1 MKGRRALTFI
11 VGIVT
16 LGTVLGACGNG
27 SDDAPKQAARP
38 EFVER
43 LRLPGSDNGLPNPFA
58 ANPRGPGTINVNFV
72 YDTLLWKDSTGKVIP
87 WLAES
92 WTRSADALEY
102 RFTLRPNIL
111 WQDGT
116 PLTSEDVKFTFEYMT
131 AGAGKAAPSN
141 LFGSIP
147 GATVTTE
154 GPSVVVV
161 KLTKPFSPFEVTI
174 AGRIVIIPKHIWE
187 PVTDPVK
194 FTGPEATMGSGPYK
208 LEKYDA
214 ASGEYAFQANET
226 YFLGVPYVRRLE
238 FVQAPNQLLALGQGG
253 LDLASPG
260 TEEGYP
266 EDALAVYRNDPKYG
280 IITAP
285 GEWNRALHF
294 NMSKGFPFDEK
305 RFRQAVAY
313 AVDRKDLVK
322 RIILGQGVPGSM
334 GDLAPSNLYAEL
346 GLPAYD
352 VDTNKAKALL
362 DEIGIKDANGD
373 GVRDLPDGSAFAP
386 ELQTSSGFSPKTA
399 EAIKE
404 YLRTVGVDITIKS
417 LDARAADASSAQGNY
432 EMTLVGYG
440 GMGGDPD
447 SLRTRLASN
456 VTGQS
461 FTRVRGY
468 NNPAFDEAAARQLV
482 AKSDDERKVAV
493 QEMQRLVAEDVP
505 IISLYVP
512 NRIQLFNK
520 SLFDAWYFT
529 PGGVFGGYPGV
540 LNKHVFVTG
549 KQVGF

>member
-1 MKGRRALTFI
+1 MRRRRLLTVI
-11 VGIVT
+11 VGIVS
-16 LGTVLGACGNG
+16 LGTVLGACSTG
-27 SDDAPKQAARP
+27 SDDEPKQAARP
-38 EFVER
+38 AFVER
-43 LRLPGSDNGLPNPFA
+43 LKLPGGDNGLPNPFA

-72 YDTLLWKDSTGKVIP
+72 YDTLLWKDSTGNVIP
-87 WLAES
+87 WLAET
-92 WTRSADALEY
+92 WTRSPDALEY

-111 WQDGT
+111 WQDGK
-116 PLTSEDVKFTFEYMT
+116 PLTAEDVKFTFEYMT
-131 AGAGKAAPSN
+131 TGAGKVAPAN

-154 GPSVVVV
+154 GTNVAVI
-161 KLTKPFSPFEVTI
+161 KLAKPFSPFEVTI
-174 AGRIVIIPKHIWE
+174 AGRIVILPKHIWE

-208 LEKYDA
+208 LEKYNPA
-214 ASGEYAFQANET
+214 TGEYAFQANET

-294 NMSKGFPFDEK
+294 NLSKGFPFNDK
-305 RFRQAVAY
+305 KFRQAVAY

-322 RIILGQGVPGSM
+322 RILLGQGVPGSM

-346 GLPAYD
+346 GLPTYD

-362 DEIGIKDANGD
+362 DEIGIKDTTGD
-373 GVRDLPDGSAFAP
+373 GVRDLPDGSAFVP

-404 YLRTVGVDITIKS
+404 YLRTVGVDLTIKR
-417 LDARAADASSAQGNY
+417 LDATAADASSAQGNY
-432 EMTLVGYG
+432 QMALVGYG

-447 SLRTRLASN
+447 SLRTRLAS
-456 VTGQS
+456 TAQGQS
-461 FTRVRGY
+461 FTRIRGY
-468 NNPAFDEAAARQLV
+468 NNPAFDDAAARQLV
-482 AKSDDERKVAV
+482 AKSDAERKVAV
-493 QEMQRLVAEDVP
+493 QEMQRIVAEDVP
-505 IISLYVP
+505 LISLYVP

-549 KQVGF
+549 KQSGF